1 MDVTLLGT
9 GAPQGLPRPGCPCAA
24 CATAVGD
31 EARAATAL
39 LVDGV
44 LLIDLTPGPAFAAA
58 RAGRS
63 LAGVRQVLL
72 SHPHDGPAMEVPAGL
87 PQPGRVADGREL
99 ALLDGHRVRALAVD
113 GPGTG
118 YEISGADGE
127 RLLYLPPGAAPAGVG
142 NATGR
147 AGGAGAQGAAGP
159 YDLVLLD
166 VLARPDALARLR
178 AGGLVDAATDV
189 VAVHVDHD
197 VPPGPELHRRLA
209 AVGARAVADGSS
221 LVVGEYHA
229 VPDLPRRTLVLGGA
243 RSGKSLEAERRLAAF
258 PDVVYVATG
267 GTRDG
272 DEDWAQRVSLHR
284 ERRPSSW
291 RTVETCDL
299 VPLLEAGRPGGE
311 AARPGGEAA
320 RPGRD
325 DGKPEGE
332 AVRPGTEAPAPGA
345 ESAGPGKGAA
355 GRGAGAVW
363 PGAEAGGPAAG
374 AGAGRAADASP
385 LLIDC
390 LALWLTHVMD
400 EVGAWDDATWEA
412 GGRRALRERT
422 DALVAAVRATRRPV
436 VAVSNEVGS
445 GVVPA
450 TPAGRRFR
458 DELGRLN
465 AAFAAECEQVLL
477 VVAGQ
482 ALALR
487 G

>member
-9 GAPQGLPRPGCPCAA
+9 GAPLGLPRPGCPCAA

-39 LVDGV
+39 LVDGA

-58 RAGRS
+58 RAGQS

-72 SHPHDGPAMEVPAGL
+72 SHPHEGPAMEVPAGL
-87 PQPGRVADGREL
+87 PTPGRVADGREL
-99 ALLDGHRVRALAVD
+99 ALLDGHRIRALAVD
-113 GPGTG
+113 IPGTA
-118 YEISGADGE
+118 YEISGPAGE
-127 RLLYLPPGAAPAGVG
+127 RLLYLPPGAAPAGLVDG
-142 NATGR
+142 NGI
-147 AGGAGAQGAAGP
+147 AGGGYDGAGGNGP

-166 VLARPDALARLR
+166 VLGRPDALARLR
-178 AGGLVDAATDV
+178 ASGAVDAATDV
-189 VAVHVDHD
+189 VAVHLDHD

-209 AVGARAVADGSS
+209 AVGARAVPDGSS

-243 RSGKSLEAERRLAAF
+243 RSGKSVEAERRLAAF
-258 PDVVYVATG
+258 PDVLYVATG
-267 GTRDG
+267 GSRDG
-272 DEDWAQRVSLHR
+272 DADWAARVSLHR

-299 VPLLEAGRPGGE
+299 VPLLAEDGAGGASGADRPGG
-311 AARPGGEAA
+311 G
-320 RPGRD
+320 
-325 DGKPEGE
+325 
-332 AVRPGTEAPAPGA
+332 
-345 ESAGPGKGAA
+345 
-355 GRGAGAVW
+355 
-363 PGAEAGGPAAG
+363 
-374 AGAGRAADASP
+374 SP

-390 LALWLTHVMD
+390 LALWLTHAMD
-400 EVGAWDDATWEA
+400 EVGAWDDATWEG
-412 GGRRALRERT
+412 GGRKALRERT
-422 DALVAAVRATRRPV
+422 DALVAAVRATQRPV

-465 AAFAAECEQVLL
+465 ASFGAECEQVLL

>member
-39 LVDGV
+39 LVDGA
-44 LLIDLTPGPAFAAA
+44 LMIDLTPGPAFAAA

-99 ALLDGHRVRALAVD
+99 ALLDGHRVRATAVD
-113 GPGTG
+113 IPGTG

-127 RLLYLPPGAAPAGVG
+127 RLLYLPPGAAPAGLG
-142 NATGR
+142 NGNSRA
-147 AGGAGAQGAAGP
+147 AGGGAEGVGGAGP

-178 AGGLVDAATDV
+178 ASGAVDAATDV
-189 VAVHVDHD
+189 VAVHLDHD

-209 AVGARAVADGSS
+209 AVGARAVADGST
-221 LVVGEYHA
+221 LLVGEFHA

-243 RSGKSLEAERRLAAF
+243 RSGKSVEAERRLAAF

-272 DEDWAQRVSLHR
+272 DQDWAQRVSLHR

-299 VPLLEAGRPGGE
+299 VPLLEA
-311 AARPGGEAA
+311 
-320 RPGRD
+320 
-325 DGKPEGE
+325 
-332 AVRPGTEAPAPGA
+332 
-345 ESAGPGKGAA
+345 AGPGRAAA
-355 GRGAGAVW
+355 GPGTDAAGPGEGGGPGAGSRTGR
-363 PGAEAGGPAAG
+363 PAGV
-374 AGAGRAADASP
+374 SP

-412 GGRRALRERT
+412 GGRQALRERT
-422 DALVAAVRATRRPV
+422 DALVAAVRETHRPV

-450 TPAGRRFR
+450 TSAGRRFR

>member
-39 LVDGV
+39 LVDGA
-44 LLIDLTPGPAFAAA
+44 LMIDLTPGPAFAAA
-58 RAGRS
+58 RAGQS
-63 LAGVRQVLL
+63 LTGVRQVLL
-72 SHPHDGPAMEVPAGL
+72 SHPHDGPVMEVPAGL

-99 ALLDGHRVRALAVD
+99 ALLDGHRVRAVAVD
-113 GPGTG
+113 IPGTG
-118 YEISGADGE
+118 YEISGATGE
-127 RLLYLPPGAAPAGVG
+127 RLLYLPPGAAPAGPANG
-142 NATGR
+142 NGR
-147 AGGAGAQGAAGP
+147 TAGGGGTGGTGP

-166 VLARPDALARLR
+166 VAARPDALAKLR
-178 AGGLVDAATDV
+178 ASGAVDAATDV
-189 VAVHVDHD
+189 VAVHIDHD
-197 VPPGPELHRRLA
+197 VPPGSELHRRLA
-209 AVGARAVADGSS
+209 AVGARAVPDGST
-221 LVVGEYHA
+221 LVVGEFHA

-243 RSGKSLEAERRLAAF
+243 RSGKSVEAERRLAAF

-272 DEDWAQRVSLHR
+272 DQDWAQRVSLHR
-284 ERRPSSW
+284 ERRPGSW

-299 VPLLEAGRPGGE
+299 VPLLEAARPGADAGRAGVE
-311 AARPGGEAA
+311 AARPGTEPGRTGVEAA
-320 RPGRD
+320 RPGTEPGRT
-325 DGKPEGE
+325 GTE
-332 AVRPGTEAPAPGA
+332 AEAPGTEA
-345 ESAGPGKGAA
+345 E
-355 GRGAGAVW
+355 
-363 PGAEAGGPAAG
+363 G
-374 AGAGRAADASP
+374 AGAGPAGGTSP

-422 DALVAAVRATRRPV
+422 DALVAAVRRTHRTV

-465 AAFAAECEQVLL
+465 AAFGAECEQLLL

-482 ALALR
+482 ALVLR

>member
-9 GAPQGLPRPGCPCAA
+9 GAPQGLPRPDCPCAA
-24 CATAVGD
+24 CATAVGA

-39 LVDGV
+39 LIDGA

-58 RAGRS
+58 RAGQS

-87 PQPGRVADGREL
+87 PTPGRVADGREL

-113 GPGTG
+113 IPGTG
-118 YEISGADGE
+118 YDISGADGE
-127 RLLYLPPGAAPAGVG
+127 RLLYLPPGAAPAGLALNG
-142 NATGR
+142 AHDP
-147 AGGAGAQGAAGP
+147 AGGPGP
-159 YDLVLLD
+159 YDMVLLD
-166 VLARPDALARLR
+166 VLERPDALARLR
-178 AGGLVDAATDV
+178 ATGAVDAATDV
-189 VAVHVDHD
+189 IAVHLDHA

-243 RSGKSLEAERRLAAF
+243 RSGKSAEAERRLAAF

-272 DEDWAQRVSLHR
+272 DAEWAERISLHR
-284 ERRPSSW
+284 ERRPNSW

-299 VPLLEAGRPGGE
+299 VPLLEAGQ
-311 AARPGGEAA
+311 
-320 RPGRD
+320 
-325 DGKPEGE
+325 
-332 AVRPGTEAPAPGA
+332 PAGDVPGA
-345 ESAGPGKGAA
+345 DAGDAES
-355 GRGAGAVW
+355 
-363 PGAEAGGPAAG
+363 GGG
-374 AGAGRAADASP
+374 GGTGRAAEVSP

-422 DALVAAVRATRRPV
+422 DALVAAVRATHRPV

-450 TPAGRRFR
+450 TAAGRRFR

-465 AAFAAECEQVLL
+465 AAFGAECEQLLL